1 MKTIKKRVKAVIF
14 DLDGTIT
21 NTEHLWDEAT
31 RVVLNKRG
39 FKYFTKDQHEF
50 LKSLS
55 GIGLIR
61 SAEVIKKEFNLTDTV
76 EALAKEAETIANNL
90 FAGGLEFIDG
100 FETFHKKLQ
109 EHNIPTSIATNA
121 GKQTLITISKQ
132 MRLDQFFGAN
142 QYCIAM
148 VGNKPKPDPA
158 VFLHAAKKLYA
169 SPEECIVFE
178 DSLFGFQAAKAAG
191 MTCIAIKNNLNKE
204 NLHLANS
211 AITSYNEAEK
221 ALKALLSPKSRS

>member
-1 MKTIKKRVKAVIF
+1 MKTIKKTVKAVIF

-31 RVVLNKRG
+31 KMALHKRG
-39 FKYFTKDQHEF
+39 FSYFTKDQHEF

-61 SAEVIKKEFNLTDTV
+61 SAEVIKKEFNLNDTV
-76 EALAKEAETIANNL
+76 EDLAKETEIAANQL
-90 FAGGLEFIDG
+90 FASGLEFIHG

-121 GKQTLITISKQ
+121 GEQSLITISKQ
-132 MRLDQFFGAN
+132 MKLDQFFGAN

-158 VFLHAAKKLYA
+158 VFLHAAKQLNVLPK
-169 SPEECIVFE
+169 ECIVFE

-191 MTCIAIKNNLNKE
+191 MKCIAIKNNLNKE
-204 NLHLANS
+204 NLHLAHS
-211 AITSYNEAEK
+211 AITSYDEAEK
-221 ALKALLSPKSRS
+221 VLKILLSPKSHS